1 MYTFKQGINLN
12 TVGLNPI
19 KRNMEEG
26 EFSLMRRLFR
36 KSENGKQQRDNIGT
50 TTNLTYK
57 DTSSYIHKKKISAVA
72 AQEGK
77 ITSYRSYDPVY
88 VGHVMRKLHSSG
100 AVVGK
105 KKVSSNNQI

>member
-36 KSENGKQQRDNIGT
+36 KTEHIKQRDNVGT
-50 TTNLTYK
+50 TMNLTYK
-57 DTSSYIHKKKISAVA
+57 DNSSYIHKKKTSAVA

-105 KKVSSNNQI
+105 KKIRSNNQI